1 MMGMLLSM
9 PRVAKKLKLE
19 HLFMVLEFHGTS
31 YQYGFGITPESCK
44 DRSRVLALLDAIVSI
59 YRVGGNHGRFLFDFA
74 PESIVLRWTQD
85 LAPRF
90 LYCFE
95 EDEMEDISMPKLSR
109 QIRSRDLD
117 PKEFWIGGKI
127 VETLQDSE
135 YDRVN
140 KLEGVKAIVNALK
153 QRITDDL
160 QFCLL
165 DNSNRG
171 ENLDDDR
178 ASS

>member
-1 MMGMLLSM
+1 M
-9 PRVAKKLKLE
+9 
-19 HLFMVLEFHGTS
+19 
-31 YQYGFGITPESCK
+31 
-44 DRSRVLALLDAIVSI
+44 
-59 YRVGGNHGRFLFDFA
+59 
-74 PESIVLRWTQD
+74 
-85 LAPRF
+85 APRF